1 MMAFFIFY
9 FNDIFILGITFF
21 KGNDTF
27 QEAGYDKIIH
37 IKGAMTNQIKS
48 KNSSLSSTK
57 IEVEKGLKAK

>member
-27 QEAGYDKIIH
+27 QEAG
-37 IKGAMTNQIKS
+37 
-48 KNSSLSSTK
+48 
-57 IEVEKGLKAK
+57 